1 MGTHRPALCGLDTA
15 EGGSVVPFARSPTD
29 AKCIPCCGDGQ
40 VELAMPRWE
49 TWRPIQ
55 TSHPP
60 GFRTAW
66 CEAPSRPTW
75 ARLNGALLTTLGLYP
90 RSVAVAEVW
99 MPA

>member
-1 MGTHRPALCGLDTA
+1 
-15 EGGSVVPFARSPTD
+15 
-29 AKCIPCCGDGQ
+29 
-40 VELAMPRWE
+40 MPRWE

-99 MPA
+99 MPALNRLDGTAWARARQAMSAQLVDE